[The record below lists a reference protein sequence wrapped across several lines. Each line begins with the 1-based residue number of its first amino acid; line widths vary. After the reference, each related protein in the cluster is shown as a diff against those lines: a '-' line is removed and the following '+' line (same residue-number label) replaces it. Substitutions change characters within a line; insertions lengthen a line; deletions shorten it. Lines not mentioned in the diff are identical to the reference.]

1 MIERALYIENLLSP
15 GRTLLLLGPRR
26 SGKTTL
32 LQHFLNGTTKSYLLL
47 NGDNVRDQ
55 SLLSTP
61 DESSLNPTVSGIE
74 LLVIDEAQNIENIGR
89 SLKII
94 NDSHPEI
101 AVIATG
107 SSSFDLRG
115 QIGEPLVGRKHT
127 VLLYPF
133 WIDELCANDQTAPP
147 ALTWQR
153 LRDTLLIFGQY
164 PQSFT
169 APNNRERTDFLIE
182 LVDSLLLKDILA
194 YQEVKGSRV
203 LRRLLELLAHQIGG
217 EVSLSELGS
226 HLNIHKATVDRYL
239 DLLEKSFVIFRLG
252 GFSRNMRSEVTRTA
266 KYYFYDVGVRN
277 AIINNFNPLELRDD
291 VGKLWENYALVERM
305 KARAYTGPIANQY
318 FWRTWQQ
325 SEIDL
330 IEDRGG
336 RLYGY
341 EFKWNPN
348 KTVKI
353 PREWTNAYPE
363 NTSFEVITPEN
374 FLQFA
379 QGGQEAYKTPERNT
393 QSEKA
398 GSTDGA

>member
-1 MIERALYIENLLSP
+1 MIDRAIPLEDVLSP

-32 LQHFLNGTTKSYLLL
+32 LNRYLKSAGNNYLLL
-47 NGDNVRDQ
+47 NGDNVLDQ
-55 SLLSTP
+55 GLLSTP
-61 DESSLNPTVSGIE
+61 ELSRISPTIDGFD
-74 LLVIDEAQNIENIGR
+74 LLVIDEAQNIDNIGK

-94 NDSHPEI
+94 NDNYPDLT
-101 AVIATG
+101 VIATG

-115 QIGEPLVGRKHT
+115 QIGEPLVGRKRT
-127 VLLYPF
+127 VFLYPF
-133 WIDELCANDQTAPP
+133 WIKELCADDRTAPP
-147 ALTWQR
+147 SVTWQR
-153 LRDTLLIFGQY
+153 LRDTVLIYGQY

-169 APNNRERTDFLIE
+169 ASNNKERAEFLVDLI
-182 LVDSLLLKDILA
+182 DSLLLKDILA
-194 YQEVKGSRV
+194 YQEVKGSHI

-226 HLNIHKATVDRYL
+226 QLGIHKATVDRYL

-277 AIINNFNPLELRDD
+277 ALINNFNPLELRDD
-291 VGKLWENYALVERM
+291 TGKLWENYALVERM
-305 KARAYTGPIANQY
+305 KARSYVGPVANQY

-336 RLYGY
+336 KLYGY
-341 EFKWNPN
+341 EFKWSPR
-348 KTVKI
+348 KTVR
-353 PREWTNAYPE
+353 PPQEWTKAYPE
-363 NTSFEVITPEN
+363 YAAFEVITPEG
-374 FLQFA
+374 FMKFA
-379 QGGQEAYKTPERNT
+379 QGGE
-393 QSEKA
+393 
-398 GSTDGA
+398 